1 MMKFCASK
9 DCSQIST
16 LYSLC
21 SSDSSLYMYVGR
33 GKFLIW
39 FDSLMRQTLVQELV
53 EEEEEERKVKRKVL
67 PRKGRNQ
74 D

>member
-1 MMKFCASK
+1 
-9 DCSQIST
+9 
-16 LYSLC
+16 
-21 SSDSSLYMYVGR
+21 MYVGR